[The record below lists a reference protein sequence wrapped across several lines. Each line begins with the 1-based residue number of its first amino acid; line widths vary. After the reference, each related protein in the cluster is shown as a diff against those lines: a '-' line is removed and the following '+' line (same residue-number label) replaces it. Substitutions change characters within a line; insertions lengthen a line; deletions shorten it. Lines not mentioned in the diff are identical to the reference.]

1 MNEKYIFI
9 EQARCMNQHAIAKWA
24 ESIGL
29 SKSGYYTWLKE
40 RNKRAKRQERRSLE
54 VIQMFEEG
62 QGHYGAE
69 HICGVIRSRGG
80 KASFDC
86 VKAIMK
92 ENGLKSSHCRRR
104 RRSLTNS
111 RAARKDSYNNL
122 TQDLIIDAPFQVLS
136 SDITYIRTGEGFEYL
151 CQIRDVFS
159 NVVLGVSQSSRMT
172 QDLVHQAL
180 CAVQGRFN
188 LPRDI
193 IFHSDRGSQYTAEQT
208 QKLIASFGWHQSYSR
223 VGKPGD
229 NAWSESFFTNMKKE
243 IIHWNNFPT
252 RDDARQACFEYIEN
266 YYNYERV
273 QKNLGFLAP
282 AEYLRTW
289 QEEHNLFVA

>member
-1 MNEKYIFI
+1 MYESTRHS
-9 EQARCMNQHAIAKWA
+9 EVA

-69 HICGVIRSRGG
+69 RICGVIRSRGG
-80 KASFDC
+80 KASFGC

-92 ENGLKSSHCRRR
+92 ENGLKSNHCRRR

-122 TQDLIIDAPFQVLS
+122 TQDLIIDAPLQVLS

-151 CQIRDVFS
+151 FQIGDVFS
-159 NVVLGVSQSSRMT
+159 NFVLGVRQSSRMA

-193 IFHSDRGSQYTAEQT
+193 SFTA
-208 QKLIASFGWHQSYSR
+208 IG
-223 VGKPGD
+223 V
-229 NAWSESFFTNMKKE
+229 
-243 IIHWNNFPT
+243 
-252 RDDARQACFEYIEN
+252 
-266 YYNYERV
+266 
-273 QKNLGFLAP
+273 
-282 AEYLRTW
+282 
-289 QEEHNLFVA
+289 HNLQPNRPKN